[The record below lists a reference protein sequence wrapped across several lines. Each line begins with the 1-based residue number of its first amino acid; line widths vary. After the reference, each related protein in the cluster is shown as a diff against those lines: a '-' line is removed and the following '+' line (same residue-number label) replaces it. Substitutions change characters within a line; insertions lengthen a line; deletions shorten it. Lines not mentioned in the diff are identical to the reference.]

1 VEPADNLLTC
11 ELEAMAA
18 IARVVG
24 TLPDDRAR
32 QRVLRWACERFHVE
46 GLKAIVSA
54 SALLPD
60 GVFAD
65 LPAPADDPALR
76 LDSLEDMFQ
85 TPTPRSD
92 HHGDHDDLVIADPAP
107 KTVDTAKQP
116 VEAVL
121 RSFVAEF
128 QRFAEE
134 WSGAVQP
141 IQPVMIAECPSEH

>member
-1 VEPADNLLTC
+1 MEPADNLLTC

-18 IARVVG
+18 IARLIG

-32 QRVLRWACERFHVE
+32 QRVLRWACERFQVE
-46 GLKAIVSA
+46 PLKAIVSA
-54 SALLPD
+54 SALLPE

-65 LPAPADDPALR
+65 MPAPADDPALR
-76 LDSLEDMFQ
+76 LDSLDDVFQ
-85 TPTPRSD
+85 MAAPRNDDHSD
-92 HHGDHDDLVIADPAP
+92 HSDHGNHDDLVIVDPAATP
-107 KTVDTAKQP
+107 ADTAKQP

-134 WSGAVQP
+134 WRGAT
-141 IQPVMIAECPSEH
+141 A

>member
-1 VEPADNLLTC
+1 
-11 ELEAMAA
+11 MAA
-18 IARVVG
+18 IARLIG

-32 QRVLRWACERFHVE
+32 QRVLRWACERFQVE
-46 GLKAIVSA
+46 PLKAIVSA

-65 LPAPADDPALR
+65 MPAPADYPALR
-76 LDSLEDMFQ
+76 LDSLDDVFQ
-85 TPTPRSD
+85 MAAPRNDD
-92 HHGDHDDLVIADPAP
+92 HSDHDDLVIVDPAATP
-107 KTVDTAKQP
+107 ADTAKQP

-134 WSGAVQP
+134 WRGAT
-141 IQPVMIAECPSEH
+141 A